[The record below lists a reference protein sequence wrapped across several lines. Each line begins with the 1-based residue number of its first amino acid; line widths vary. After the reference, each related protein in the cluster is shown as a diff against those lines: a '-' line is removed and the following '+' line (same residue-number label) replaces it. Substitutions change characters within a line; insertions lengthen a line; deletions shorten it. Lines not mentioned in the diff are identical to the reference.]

1 MTALLVWTRLA
12 FVALACLLLSYGL
25 AGAQT
30 AAPSA
35 SPTSVAS
42 PQASPAPSVSPA
54 PTERPSGLRF
64 AIDAHATFIT
74 QTTNGPGTQPLEA
87 PGFIAGSPLA
97 PNTPYDTISSAPLVP
112 GNAGESVL
120 YFRPTYYTKAFE
132 AGAVLAAGYVRGSVT
147 NAAYWGESLVP
158 ALNPHIGSQILP
170 YRVTFPTHAGM
181 DDGTGFV
188 AGVTSGRLA
197 TADGNVQ
204 LRAGWFDLAQT
215 DQFVFTQPLIS
226 GSPPAIAILPPE
238 SLGDGPPSI
247 DWWTAP
253 AAAYP
258 LRGVDLVGKQGTATL
273 ELSDAALPSLPGS
286 GARITMGS
294 LVFDRGEGTRF
305 SLQALHLST
314 GGALV
319 PTTILYA
326 QGQLVSTPQG
336 DLPSTMIGGQ
346 RQTILGARGAFHVAS
361 WFDAVAEYGHA
372 TYDADNVMLP
382 GTAKPGN
389 YYHAGVSKT
398 VRRATASFDVY
409 RNEPRYA
416 SAILPYGIPENV
428 WSAAWSWPGQ
438 WLKSNYQLINN
449 GVANVNRQGYRA
461 KYALK
466 GGLFEL
472 RAQYANFGQIEPI
485 TLSNARQTGFIDGFF
500 LPQADNAATLGRQH
514 QYGLWLAWH
523 PSIADLVVDYTE
535 DTMHRSAVASRPQDL
550 VSYDTAQFSI
560 YASRRLGKDALGS
573 LGITRY
579 FMRGSFAQAF
589 TNVDF
594 GQKIAF
600 AGLEWRET
608 GGTATLLSVRRSVF
622 GGFPSQLGGPPPD
635 FTGTLF
641 VLEQRFIRG
650 R

>member
-1 MTALLVWTRLA
+1 MPPALSAAMLI
-12 FVALACLLLSYGL
+12 FGLLSPGR
-25 AGAQT
+25 AGAQS

-461 KYALK
+461 KCALK
-466 GGLFEL
+466 GGPIEI

-523 PSIADLVVDYTE
+523 PAIADLVVDYTE